1 MDKDFEYYRKKV
13 RRARQNYK
21 ALLAKPDFQKDVLAF
36 RKKWRVPENGLN
48 SDDAYK
54 KWKRS
59 VSKKKEAEYCTDVHE
74 IMRTHKI
81 NPHHELTIRR
91 YCLYNDPRPTF
102 SMLNVVT
109 IETGKSDNDN
119 YFLKLLI
126 GPDTRLDDVK
136 KVWSFVEEE
145 QEKLVSWK
153 QKKFQPWRNFE
164 RDKYIYKLRER
175 GKKLKEVA
183 EEANKKYK
191 PHVQYFE
198 ISKIIERYKK
208 KLGIN

>member
-1 MDKDFEYYRKKV
+1 MDNDNAYYKKKV
-13 RRARQNYK
+13 SRARQNYK
-21 ALLAKPDFQKDVLAF
+21 ALLAKPDFQKDVSAF
-36 RKKWRVPENGLN
+36 RKKWDIPSNGLK

-54 KWKRS
+54 QWKRS
-59 VSKKKEAEYCTDVHE
+59 MPNKKEAEYYTDVHE

-81 NPHHELTIRR
+81 DPRHELTIRR
-91 YCLYNDPRPTF
+91 YCLYNDPRPTL

-109 IETGKSDNDN
+109 IEKGDPDKDN

-136 KVWSFVEEE
+136 KIWSFVEKE
-145 QEKLVSWK
+145 QKKLVSWK

-164 RDKYIYKLRER
+164 RDKYISELREQ

-198 ISKIIERYKK
+198 ISKIIKRYKK